1 MVPGIPYE
9 WFGYMS
15 GKIERLEKF
24 AQSASNKVNW
34 IAGIGLVIML
44 GLTVSDIIGVKFFKS
59 PVPGA
64 IEMIGFLGVVVT
76 GFAIAFTQVR
86 RGHIQVEFFVMRMP
100 RRVQASVIALV
111 SLLGIV
117 LFGLLAWQ
125 SCEFGHTLQASG
137 EVSMT
142 QGIPFYPFVYALA
155 FCCLPICLL
164 LVVDLLKSVT
174 KAVQK

>member
-1 MVPGIPYE
+1 
-9 WFGYMS
+9 MS
-15 GKIERLEKF
+15 DKVERLDKF
-24 AQSASNKVNW
+24 AQWLSNKVNW
-34 IAGIGLVIML
+34 IAGVGLVVML

-64 IEMIGFLGVVVT
+64 IEIIGFLGVVVT

-100 RRVQASVIALV
+100 QRARASAIALV
-111 SLLGIV
+111 SLLGII

-125 SCEFGHTLQASG
+125 SCEFGYNLQVSG

-142 QGIPFYPFVYALA
+142 QGIPFYPFIYAIA
-155 FCCLPICLL
+155 FCCIPICLL
-164 LVVDLLKSVT
+164 LLVDFLKSVM
-174 KAVQK
+174 KVVNR

>member
-1 MVPGIPYE
+1 
-9 WFGYMS
+9 MS
-15 GKIERLEKF
+15 DKVERLEKF
-24 AQSASNKVNW
+24 AQWLSNKVNW
-34 IAGIGLVIML
+34 IAGIGLVAML

-100 RRVQASVIALV
+100 KRAQASTIALV

-117 LFGLLAWQ
+117 LFGLLGWQ
-125 SCEFGHTLQASG
+125 SCEFGYTLQVTG

-142 QGIPFYPFVYALA
+142 QGIPFYPFVYAIA
-155 FCCLPICLL
+155 FCCLPICLML
-164 LVVDLLKSVT
+164 LVDFLKSVM
-174 KAVQK
+174 KAVNK